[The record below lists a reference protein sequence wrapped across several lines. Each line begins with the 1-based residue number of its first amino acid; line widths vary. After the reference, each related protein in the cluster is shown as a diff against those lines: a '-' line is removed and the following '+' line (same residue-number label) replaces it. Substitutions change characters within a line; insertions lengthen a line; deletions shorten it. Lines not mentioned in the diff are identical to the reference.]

1 MRSFADILRELG
13 HDRIDVLKMDI
24 EGSEYEVIPTILD
37 AGVEIGQI
45 LVEIH
50 ERYFP
55 DGREKTRKM
64 LNLLNDNG
72 FLVFGVS
79 DSLEEISLINSALLT

>member
-1 MRSFADILRELG
+1 MLHRVKVKLKQELDILRG
-13 HDRIDVLKMDI
+13 IK
-24 EGSEYEVIPTILD
+24 
-37 AGVEIGQI
+37 GVQVPHRWYG
-45 LVEIH
+45 
-50 ERYFP
+50 P
-55 DGREKTRKM
+55 EKTRKM